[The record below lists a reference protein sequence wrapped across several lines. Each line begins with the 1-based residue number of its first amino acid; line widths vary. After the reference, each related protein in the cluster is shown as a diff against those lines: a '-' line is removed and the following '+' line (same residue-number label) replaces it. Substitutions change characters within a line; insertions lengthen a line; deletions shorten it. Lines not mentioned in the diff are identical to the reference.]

1 METLENKPYTFW
13 ELLNKVGIKIPIIQR
28 DYAQGRNTNNVKRIR
43 ENFLNTLY
51 KTLEEE
57 EKQLDLDFVYGSVKD
72 NYLIP
77 LDGQQRLTTLFLLH
91 YFLALKENKLNDSIK
106 KTLKKFTYETR
117 ISSREFIKQLIE
129 KNINLDERR
138 ISEIIK
144 DQTWFFSEWE
154 NDPTITSMLNMLD
167 SIQEKFKNTENFFEK
182 LINKKIITFS
192 FLNLKEFK
200 LTDELYVK
208 MNARGKPLTEFEN
221 FKSKFEEC
229 INKAD
234 ELEKKEKIKAK
245 LDNKWLDFFWNKTI
259 EDLKEKKQSNNY
271 SLSSETD
278 KKFYNFFYNITF
290 IFYLE
295 TLKNEEELKLNNKEF
310 STIKEFIDN
319 ISIFDFYQ
327 EVYKNPQK
335 IKEIEK
341 ILDNLKEIEKKLTD
355 KNEKEIFK
363 RIIST
368 KNIGQNEIAKFYSVV
383 LGIIYELNSQE
394 FNRWLRVTF
403 NLINNQLI
411 QSPKDLIKA
420 IQVLRNLIIKSNK
433 DIYNY
438 IDKSPEN
445 IEYFSEIQRK
455 EESLKAPLIKDLS
468 CEDEFIKAENN
479 WYLKGQIGFLI
490 NFATKNN
497 NFNLNEFKKYRDK
510 FSILWDFVKEKNKEN
525 HILLYQ
531 SLLTK
536 GNYLPKTGSNHTFCS
551 FNTSIRERSE
561 NWQKVFNSEKKE
573 YIKKLLDDINEND
586 IKHSLIQIKN
596 NWLKNK
602 SYNNFDFEGNF
613 ENIFIFTLVS
623 NKKNIIYCENLQIR
637 YYENGKEVYLLKKY
651 QMNGNHA
658 ELYTYNFYTKID
670 YFKNNN
676 WKYHKTDSWGEN
688 PCIYNTFKLDNEN
701 DEFKINILWN
711 NKKGKF
717 FIEILNEK
725 EKNIEN
731 IYEKLKNYFEKKN
744 KGTYGYPVL
753 KSIRQFKL
761 DEENELIEFIE
772 HIVNPEKTSPS
783 D

>member
-57 EKQLDLDFVYGSVKD
+57 KQLDLDFVYGSVKD

-91 YFLALKENKLNDSIK
+91 YFLALKENKLNDNIK
-106 KTLKKFTYETR
+106 EILKKFTYETR

-129 KNINLDERR
+129 KNINLDERK

-182 LINKKIITFS
+182 LINKRIITFS

-234 ELEKKEKIKAK
+234 GLEEKEKIKAK

-259 EDLKEKKQSNNY
+259 EELKEKKQFNNY

-295 TLKNEEELKLNNKEF
+295 TLKNEEKLKLNNKEF

-394 FNRWLRVTF
+394 FNRWVRVTF

-411 QSPKDLIKA
+411 QSSKDLIKA
-420 IQVLRNLIIKSNK
+420 IQALRNLITKSSK
-433 DIYNY
+433 DIYDY
-438 IDKSPEN
+438 IAKSSEN
-445 IEYFSEIQRK
+445 IEYFSEIQKK
-455 EESLKAPLIKDLS
+455 EESLKACLILNNLS
-468 CEDEFIKAENN
+468 YENEFIKAENH

-490 NFATKNN
+490 SYTAKNDYFDVKEFKKYDIN
-497 NFNLNEFKKYRDK
+497 HLKEKYSKEFNINEFNKYRDK
-510 FSILWDFVKEKNKEN
+510 FIKLWDFTNC
-525 HILLYQ
+525 LLY
-531 SLLTK
+531 
-536 GNYLPKTGSNHTFCS
+536 
-551 FNTSIRERSE
+551 
-561 NWQKVFNSEKKE
+561 
-573 YIKKLLDDINEND
+573 
-586 IKHSLIQIKN
+586 
-596 NWLKNK
+596 
-602 SYNNFDFEGNF
+602 
-613 ENIFIFTLVS
+613 
-623 NKKNIIYCENLQIR
+623 
-637 YYENGKEVYLLKKY
+637 
-651 QMNGNHA
+651 
-658 ELYTYNFYTKID
+658 
-670 YFKNNN
+670 
-676 WKYHKTDSWGEN
+676 
-688 PCIYNTFKLDNEN
+688 
-701 DEFKINILWN
+701 
-711 NKKGKF
+711 
-717 FIEILNEK
+717 
-725 EKNIEN
+725 
-731 IYEKLKNYFEKKN
+731 
-744 KGTYGYPVL
+744 
-753 KSIRQFKL
+753 
-761 DEENELIEFIE
+761 
-772 HIVNPEKTSPS
+772 TSPS
-783 D
+783 PRDS

>member
-57 EKQLDLDFVYGSVKD
+57 KQLDLDFVYGSVKD

-91 YFLALKENKLNDSIK
+91 YFLALKENKLNDNIK
-106 KTLKKFTYETR
+106 EILKKFTYETR

-129 KNINLDERR
+129 KNINLDERK

-182 LINKKIITFS
+182 LINKRIITFS

-229 INKAD
+229 INKAN
-234 ELEKKEKIKAK
+234 ELKEREKIKAK
-245 LDNKWLDFFWNKTI
+245 FDNEWLDFFWNKTI
-259 EDLKEKKQSNNY
+259 EELEEKKQPNSY

-295 TLKNEEELKLNNKEF
+295 TLKNEEKLKLNNREF

-327 EVYKNPQK
+327 EVYKNPEK

-341 ILDNLKEIEKKLTD
+341 ILDNLEKIEKKLNS
-355 KNEKEIFK
+355 KNDKEIFK
-363 RIIST
+363 KIIST

-383 LGIIYELNSQE
+383 LDIIYELNSQE
-394 FNRWLRVTF
+394 FNRWVRVTF

-411 QSPKDLIKA
+411 QSSKDLIKA
-420 IQVLRNLIIKSNK
+420 IQALRNLITKSSK
-433 DIYNY
+433 DIYDY
-438 IDKSPEN
+438 IAKSSEN
-445 IEYFSEIQRK
+445 IEYFSEIQ
-455 EESLKAPLIKDLS
+455 
-468 CEDEFIKAENN
+468 
-479 WYLKGQIGFLI
+479 
-490 NFATKNN
+490 
-497 NFNLNEFKKYRDK
+497 KKK
-510 FSILWDFVKEKNKEN
+510 
-525 HILLYQ
+525 
-531 SLLTK
+531 
-536 GNYLPKTGSNHTFCS
+536 
-551 FNTSIRERSE
+551 
-561 NWQKVFNSEKKE
+561 KV
-573 YIKKLLDDINEND
+573 
-586 IKHSLIQIKN
+586 
-596 NWLKNK
+596 
-602 SYNNFDFEGNF
+602 
-613 ENIFIFTLVS
+613 
-623 NKKNIIYCENLQIR
+623 
-637 YYENGKEVYLLKKY
+637 
-651 QMNGNHA
+651 
-658 ELYTYNFYTKID
+658 
-670 YFKNNN
+670 
-676 WKYHKTDSWGEN
+676 
-688 PCIYNTFKLDNEN
+688 
-701 DEFKINILWN
+701 
-711 NKKGKF
+711 
-717 FIEILNEK
+717 
-725 EKNIEN
+725 
-731 IYEKLKNYFEKKN
+731 
-744 KGTYGYPVL
+744 
-753 KSIRQFKL
+753 
-761 DEENELIEFIE
+761 
-772 HIVNPEKTSPS
+772 
-783 D
+783 